1 MIDEK
6 RLMIEE
12 QLKLET
18 KISIQSSELAFFKA
32 NFNEECLRCDFLDDL
47 KLEINILNQKNKQ
60 LIETNDLLLQKTKLS
75 YKNNNNEL
83 QIPTSEWD
91 NYDESI
97 ITDEATG
104 KLLYLSNL

>member
-6 RLMIEE
+6 RLIIEE

-18 KISIQSSELAFFKA
+18 KISIQSSELAFFKS

-47 KLEINILNQKNKQ
+47 KLEINILKQKNKQ

-104 KLLYLSNL
+104 KL